1 MEGRRSRMGKKIL
14 IVDDEPEQIDFA
26 STLLEENG
34 YVPIS
39 AGNGKEGMKKVKS
52 EKPDLILLDILMP
65 ERGGIGMYQD
75 LRHGEETKNIPVVIV
90 TGLARGGN
98 FEDFMLRQGQDIS
111 PPDGYVE
118 KPMNPDVMLQLVSNL
133 LS

>member
-1 MEGRRSRMGKKIL
+1 MGKKIL
-14 IVDDEPEQIDFA
+14 IVDDEPEQLDFA

-39 AGNGKEGMKKVKS
+39 ATNGIDGMKKVKA

-75 LRHGEETKNIPVVIV
+75 LRHADETKDIPVVVV
-90 TGLARGGN
+90 TGVARGGR
-98 FEDFMLRQGQDIS
+98 FEDYMLTQGEDI
-111 PPDGYVE
+111 PGPDGYIE
-118 KPMNPDVMLQLVSNL
+118 KPMNPDVVLKMISDL